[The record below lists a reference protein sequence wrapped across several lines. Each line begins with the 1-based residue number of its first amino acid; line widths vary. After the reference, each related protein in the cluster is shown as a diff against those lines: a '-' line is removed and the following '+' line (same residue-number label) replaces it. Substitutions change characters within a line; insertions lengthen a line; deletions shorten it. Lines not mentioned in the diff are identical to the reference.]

1 MLHDIT
7 FIAIGVIVL
16 GIIIF
21 LISKNLK
28 RTAQVMSGWGI
39 YEAYNFSVDYV
50 LWPVLQSLYGLY
62 GILILIVMALINNF
76 IILLWY
82 HRKKVDWLG
91 VSEVENL
98 KAKGHLWVHQ
108 VSNHENLVRRFSLYL
123 PAKFL
128 QFMIWILNKNDIFA
142 FVTLSVWQDSFITT
156 IFLRHGSF
164 EKLDKR
170 DYFIF
175 IFSTIFGCLGWSLL
189 MQVVHFR

>member
-1 MLHDIT
+1 
-7 FIAIGVIVL
+7 
-16 GIIIF
+16 
-21 LISKNLK
+21 
-28 RTAQVMSGWGI
+28 MSGWGI

-189 MQVVHFR
+189 MQVIITAIRAILGFF